1 MTKFDRD
8 ITGKAVSTLLNGLN
22 ILIIEDEH
30 IVALGLDDVLVEI
43 GAHSTHICATL
54 HEAQVQL
61 QVHLKEQHYDAVIL
75 DLKLRD
81 GSGLALLPLLRSLSL
96 PVIITSGYPEM
107 HIDQMPFLQKPY
119 SFDMLERALKSVL
132 DLTQR
137 L

>member
-1 MTKFDRD
+1 MTKFDWD
-8 ITGKAVSTLLNGLN
+8 ITGNAVSALLNGLN

-30 IVALGLDDVLVEI
+30 IVALGLDDVLGDM

-54 HEAQVQL
+54 YEAQEQL
-61 QVHLKEQHYDAVIL
+61 KAQRFDAVIL
-75 DLKLRD
+75 DLKLTD

-119 SFDMLERALKSVL
+119 STEMLERALKSVL
-132 DLTQR
+132 SPTHR
-137 L
+137 LNLGE